1 MELEIL
7 LEEDVQDRLCGTGI
21 ERSRKMFQMYG
32 VVPPM
37 ITPFCENGEVDYE
50 GLKTLAG
57 FLSEEVDGLFINGSY
72 GGGVLMTEEERK
84 RVAEVTVNTAGGRV
98 PVIVQVGTADSLS
111 AGRLTEHAVQ
121 NGAAAVASVGP
132 FYFKHNKDQLLY
144 YFDALVKAAKGRAPV
159 YVYNNPQ
166 FQGYMMD
173 LDVISDLKEKT
184 GVSGIKDATFDI
196 QMMAKYMRLLKSDSF
211 DVALG
216 TEAMW
221 LPACVL
227 GCKAFIPGIA
237 NAFPE
242 ICRKMFKEGIEGD
255 YEACRKTQFEV
266 NEMREIMYL
275 ARSTQLAIYAMLEIR
290 GILKCYPR
298 APFIPATEEEKAQIR
313 GRLKE
318 LSLLGGSY
326 ELS

>member
-1 MELEIL
+1 
-7 LEEDVQDRLCGTGI
+7 
-21 ERSRKMFQMYG
+21 
-32 VVPPM
+32 M
-37 ITPFCENGEVDYE
+37 ITPFRENGEVDYQ
-50 GLKTLAG
+50 GLKVLVE
-57 FLSEEVDGLFINGSY
+57 FLRENVDGLFITGSY

-84 RVAEVTVNTAGGRV
+84 KVAEQTVTAAGGNI
-98 PVIVQVGTADSLS
+98 PVIVHVGTADSLS
-111 AGRLTEHAVQ
+111 AARLTEHAAAA
-121 NGAAAVASVGP
+121 GAAAVAAVGP
-132 FYFKHNKDQLLY
+132 YYFKHSKDEILQY
-144 YFDALVKAAKGRAPV
+144 YDALVKAAKGRVPV

-166 FQGYMMD
+166 FQGYPMD
-173 LDVISDLKEKT
+173 LELIRVLRDII
-184 GVSGIKDATFDI
+184 GVSGVKDATFDI
-196 QMMAKYMRLLKSDSF
+196 QTMAKYMRLLKSDAF

-242 ICRKMFKEGIEGD
+242 ICRTMFRQGMTGD
-255 YEACRKTQFEV
+255 YEACRRMQFKV

-298 APFIPATEEEKAQIR
+298 APFIPATEEEKDSIR
-313 GRLKE
+313 NRLRQ
-318 LSLLGGSY
+318 LRLL
-326 ELS
+326 